1 MEHKV
6 NVINPLKFLNT
17 VGQEV
22 ESIFAAQSKNAG
34 DFMPIDKLRTKT
46 RFSETDISRLCKT
59 LGLGDELA
67 TFIRNYQEDYAREKK
82 KAAESFKASKKA
94 FTKLKNILPLL
105 RNEFTQGRDRLDD
118 ILDYFNV
125 DSEEEIFSASDNFAA
140 LFRRQNNAD
149 VDPVNLYAWLRR
161 GELDFHR
168 MNLPEYNEKALKEWI
183 NAGNWRHHIDST
195 EYFHSLPA
203 VMEYFGVAL
212 VLVPYL
218 PKTVYGCVRWF
229 DGKPLIQVSDRNR
242 DLATCWFTLFHELGH
257 VLLHRNEDILEGQ
270 LNEHKAKLSKIEREA
285 NKFANSYL
293 FNGDEL
299 RKAVFDRK
307 LEEEHMTAD
316 SLSDEFNV
324 HYIFAAYWLLK
335 AQYHPTFQRRISID
349 FLSQYQLF

>member
-1 MEHKV
+1 MEQKV
-6 NVINPLKFLNT
+6 NVINPLELLNT

-22 ESIFAAQSKNAG
+22 ESVFAAKGKNVV
-34 DFMPIDKLRTKT
+34 DFMPIDKLQAKVK
-46 RFSETDISRLCKT
+46 FSEREIAKLCEI
-59 LGLGDELA
+59 LGMEDELA

-82 KAAESFKASKKA
+82 KAAISFKASKKA

-118 ILDYFNV
+118 ILDFFDV
-125 DSEEEIFSASDNFAA
+125 DSENEIFDTSNNFAA
-140 LFRRQNNAD
+140 LFRRQNNVE

-161 GELDFHR
+161 GELDFKR
-168 MNLPEYNEKALKEWI
+168 MNLPEYNESALKNWI
-183 NAGNWRHHIDST
+183 ASGVWKHQIESSD
-195 EYFHSLPA
+195 YFHSLPS
-203 VMEYFGVAL
+203 VLESFGVAL
-212 VLVPYL
+212 VFVPFL

-270 LNEHKAKLSKIEREA
+270 LNESKAKLSKTEKEA
-285 NKFANSYL
+285 NKFANQYL
-293 FNGDEL
+293 FNGDQL

-307 LEEEHMTAD
+307 RKGEPMTAD
-316 SLSDEFNV
+316 KLSDEFNV
-324 HYIFAAYWLLK
+324 DSIFAAYWLLK

-349 FLSQYQLF
+349 FLSQY